1 MFTARKA
8 FTGVMLAAALALV
21 GCGGAD
27 TASSPSGPVRMDD
40 QVGAPELGGKVT
52 EDATGGSGG
61 FTANGNVVVD
71 RKVARSASLWVR
83 VDNVDAA
90 IIKVR
95 AAASAAGGVVAA
107 EETSGGGDGKDRYST
122 LTLQVPTDKLDATL
136 TRLGEVGTV
145 AQQNVSSV
153 DVTTQV
159 VDIDSRVA
167 TLKASVARMQ
177 AMMARAE
184 TVAELVAIESEL
196 TTRQAE
202 LESLVSQQKS
212 LAAMVA
218 LAPISVTLS
227 TSSAPDPV
235 DNPFLRGLKQGWT
248 AFLDSIEGLLVF
260 LGGVLPF
267 LVVAGLIA
275 WPLIAWRRRVASR
288 RRAGWASAPKA
299 EDATGGDYASDHD
312 SGGVDGDR

>member
-1 MFTARKA
+1 MFTTRKA
-8 FTGVMLAAALALV
+8 LTGVMLVAALALV
-21 GCGGAD
+21 GCGAD
-27 TASSPSGPVRMDD
+27 TASSPTSDVRQDD
-40 QVGAPELGGKVT
+40 AVGAPELGGKVP
-52 EDATGGSGG
+52 EDATGGSDGSGG
-61 FTANGNVVVD
+61 FTNNGNLVVD
-71 RKVARSASLWVR
+71 RKVARSASVWVR
-83 VDNVDAA
+83 VDNVDSA

-95 AAASAAGGVVAA
+95 AAAAAAGGVVAA
-107 EETSGGGDGKDRYST
+107 EETSGGVDGKDRYSM
-122 LTLQVPTDKLDATL
+122 LTLQVPADKLDATL
-136 TRLGEVGTV
+136 TRLAEVGTV

-177 AMMARAE
+177 AMMAKAE
-184 TVAELVAIESEL
+184 TVSDLVAIESEL

-202 LESLVSQQKS
+202 LESLESQQKQ

-218 LAPISVTLS
+218 LAPITVTLS
-227 TSSAPDPV
+227 TTTAPEPV

-267 LVVAGLIA
+267 LVVAGLVA
-275 WPLIAWRRRVASR
+275 WPIIAWRRRVAASR
-288 RRAGWASAPKA
+288 RASEASAPQP
-299 EDATGGDYASDHD
+299 EDAVGSDE
-312 SGGVDGDR
+312 